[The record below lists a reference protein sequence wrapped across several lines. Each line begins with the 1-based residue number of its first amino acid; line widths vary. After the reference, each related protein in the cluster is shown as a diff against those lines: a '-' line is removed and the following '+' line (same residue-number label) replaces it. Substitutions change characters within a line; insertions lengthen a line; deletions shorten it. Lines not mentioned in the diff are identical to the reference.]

1 MAKGGKSGG
10 RGNPGNLIPMNR
22 RSVEEVR
29 KIAAKGGRNSGKTR
43 RKQANFRKV
52 LNQILTMQVPDD
64 VMRQQLEALGLDP
77 DMQTALNAAM
87 VREALAGSV
96 KAAEFVAKYSGQSAN
111 TERDDRQQDA
121 QTDRTTAAANLDRA
135 KEEALKKQTIKA
147 EEAEEDSE
155 ETEDTFLA
163 ALMGTA
169 AEDWKEAGETQEET
183 PEEKE
188 EKEAGEDEE
197 EE

>member
-64 VMRQQLEALGLDP
+64 VMKEQLEALGLDP

-121 QTDRTTAAANLDRA
+121 QTDRMKAAANLDRA

-147 EEAEEDSE
+147 EEAEEDSD

-169 AEDWKEAGETQEET
+169 AQDWEEEREEE
-183 PEEKE
+183 PEEEKE
-188 EKEAGEDEE
+188 GGEDEE

>member
-1 MAKGGKSGG
+1 MAKGKGAGG
-10 RGNPGNLIPMNR
+10 YDGRANLIPMNR
-22 RSVEEVR
+22 RTEIEQKR
-29 KIAAKGGRNSGKTR
+29 IATMGGKASGAAR
-43 RKQANFRKV
+43 RKKADFKRV

-64 VMRQQLEALGLDP
+64 VMKEQLEALGLDP

-96 KAAEFVAKYSGQSAN
+96 KAAEYVAKYSGQAAT
-111 TERDDRQQDA
+111 TERDDKQQDA
-121 QTDRTTAAANLDRA
+121 QTDRAQAAADLDRA
-135 KEEALKKQTIKA
+135 KEEALKKQVIKA
-147 EEAEEDSE
+147 EEAEEEND

-169 AEDWKEAGETQEET
+169 GQDWEEEREEE

>member
-1 MAKGGKSGG
+1 MAKGKGAGG
-10 RGNPGNLIPMNR
+10 YDGRANLIPMNR
-22 RSVEEVR
+22 RSEIEQKR
-29 KIAAKGGRNSGKTR
+29 IATMGGKASGAAR
-43 RKQANFRKV
+43 RKKADFKRV

-64 VMRQQLEALGLDP
+64 VMKEQLEALGLDP

-147 EEAEEDSE
+147 EEAEEDSD

-169 AEDWKEAGETQEET
+169 GQDWEEEREEE
-183 PEEKE
+183 PEEEKEE